1 MAGGP
6 PLSILV
12 ENVSFE
18 SEGYKLFGRI
28 YRPNKPGRFPAVAIC
43 HGYPGDNKNMD
54 LAEELALNGITT
66 MIFYYRG
73 AWGSEGTYSFKGF
86 EPSTRDAIEYLIS
99 LPFVDPRRVG
109 LIGYSMGAIPLAA
122 RLRSDPSLKTGIF
135 ISPAANI
142 STFASEDVM
151 DTIIP
156 VFIEMAE
163 GKLNG
168 LNTET
173 LKADLSWALDN
184 QNPIEMIRDARVPVM
199 VVVGSSDQLT
209 PPELCRALYEAAN
222 EPKNWVLIEGADHA
236 YADHRIPLIKAVLD
250 WLKEHL

>member
-1 MAGGP
+1 M
-6 PLSILV
+6 SILV

-18 SEGYKLFGRI
+18 SERYKLLGRI
-28 YRPNKPGRFPAVAIC
+28 YKPNKPGRFPAIAIC

-66 MIFYYRG
+66 LIFYYRG

-135 ISPAANI
+135 ISPAVDI
-142 STFASEDVM
+142 SAFASKDKL
-151 DTIIP
+151 DTVIP

-168 LNTET
+168 LNAEM

-184 QNPIEMIRDARVPVM
+184 QNPIEMIRDTRVPVM

-209 PPELCRALYEAAN
+209 PPELCRTLYEAAN
-222 EPKNWVLIEGADHA
+222 EPKKWVLIEGADHA
-236 YADHRIPLIKAVLD
+236 YADPHPR
-250 WLKEHL
+250 